1 MDREHL
7 PPSHKTLRAV
17 LTAPHRPESRL
28 TSATRAPAGVDAR
41 CLRASWRL
49 GFLGGEDPKAC
60 THLPPDGLLP
70 EWPQPRGGPP
80 EVFPPPLPTPGKVA
94 VSGTR
99 CSLAGLGSPHP
110 GTDMLLACEPLTS
123 PHRPGQRAA
132 SSAHRSLTGPKRLCS
147 RSQRQIPGSGPSGT
161 HPAGCTCPQEAHA
174 CRNRRVTQCLCP

>member
-1 MDREHL
+1 MPACEVTAPTSCPLGRPPTGL
-7 PPSHKTLRAV
+7 AGGGQSTPPSLHKTLHAV

-41 CLRASWRL
+41 CLRDSWRP

-70 EWPQPRGGPP
+70 EWPQPWGGGVLQRFAPHHY
-80 EVFPPPLPTPGKVA
+80 PLQA
-94 VSGTR
+94 RWRVSGAR

-147 RSQRQIPGSGPSGT
+147 
-161 HPAGCTCPQEAHA
+161 
-174 CRNRRVTQCLCP
+174 